1 MTVVADSTP
10 CIYLVRLGDLG
21 ILQKMFG
28 RIVLPEAVW
37 RELTVE
43 GHRPGASEFQA
54 ALDVWVTVQA
64 TRQADLDGIMQAEKL
79 ERGEVEAIQ
88 LARELRAE
96 ALSRGCMRKESFHPS
111 KGSTP
116 CSEGRCLGVGVSEQP
131 PFVPRRLNWPADRL
145 IRHDL
150 ALKTW
155 GRETGDHHA
164 FSVYTD
170 GHLKSLRHYLA
181 R

>member
-10 CIYLVRLGDLG
+10 CIYLARLGDLG
-21 ILQKMFG
+21 ILHKLFG

-43 GHRPGASEFQA
+43 GHLPGASEFQA
-54 ALDVWVTVQA
+54 ALDRWVTVQA

-96 ALSRGCMRKESFHPS
+96 ALLLDEQRAVEYARSLELTVVRTPS
-111 KGSTP
+111 IYVAARNAGWIDSVR
-116 CSEGRCLGVGVSEQP
+116 E
-131 PFVPRRLNWPADRL
+131 RLDRL
-145 IRHDL
+145 RAAGFWLRDRDYAAVL
-150 ALKTW
+150 GAC
-155 GRETGDHHA
+155 GETPD
-164 FSVYTD
+164 V
-170 GHLKSLRHYLA
+170 
-181 R
+181 

>member
-10 CIYLVRLGDLG
+10 CIYLARLGDLG
-21 ILQKMFG
+21 ILQKLFG

-43 GHRPGASEFQA
+43 GHLPGASEFQA
-54 ALDVWVTVQA
+54 GLDRWVTVQA

-96 ALSRGCMRKESFHPS
+96 ALLLDEQRAVEYARSLQLNVVRTPS
-111 KGSTP
+111 IYVAARNAGWIDSVR
-116 CSEGRCLGVGVSEQP
+116 E
-131 PFVPRRLNWPADRL
+131 RLDRL
-145 IRHDL
+145 RAAGFWLRHRDYAAVL
-150 ALKTW
+150 DAC
-155 GRETGDHHA
+155 RETPD
-164 FSVYTD
+164 V
-170 GHLKSLRHYLA
+170 
-181 R
+181 